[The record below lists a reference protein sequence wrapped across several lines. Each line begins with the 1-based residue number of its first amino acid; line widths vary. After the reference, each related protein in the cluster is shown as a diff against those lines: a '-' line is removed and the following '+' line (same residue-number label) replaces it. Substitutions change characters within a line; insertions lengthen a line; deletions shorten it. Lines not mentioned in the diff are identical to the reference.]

1 MSEDF
6 PNREFVST
14 GPLCFYSL
22 FFRSKGSRVFANPI
36 LREIRDAELKATDFW
51 GVSDRTMT
59 DAQKTYRQELR
70 DCIATITPEIDSGGF
85 LVMTDFPTYSE

>member
-1 MSEDF
+1 MISDILIMTSYQYPQDVPEEELV
-6 PNREFVST
+6 R
-14 GPLCFYSL
+14 
-22 FFRSKGSRVFANPI
+22 R

-70 DCIATITPEIDSGGF
+70 DCIATITPAINSGGF
-85 LVMTDFPTYSE
+85 LVMTEFPTYSE